1 MGSYYLRGR
10 IQEKSL
16 KKSKWY
22 TKPILDHKLEGLG
35 KYWQLINICHSEFF
49 ERKKSIKKTKNNVV
63 FDPKFLYRIDEVKY
77 PFYVNNTLTILV
89 LGEINYKNKLFHS
102 RSNIF
107 PVGFMSIRI
116 H

>member
-35 KYWQLINICHSEFF
+35 KYWQSINICHSEFF
-49 ERKKSIKKTKNNVV
+49 EWNSRRNKNHLKIRRKKKYQTRKFCKKKIWRRMERKRRRKKKKKYKKN
-63 FDPKFLYRIDEVKY
+63 
-77 PFYVNNTLTILV
+77 
-89 LGEINYKNKLFHS
+89 
-102 RSNIF
+102 
-107 PVGFMSIRI
+107 
-116 H
+116 